1 MTTATTLPAAT
12 SAATETETAASTQ
25 ATVSETTA
33 ATTSLTEQDTTTLSS
48 AETTAATSATTA
60 TESSGTSPTTETVIF
75 GDVNLDGKVDISDAV
90 LLNKTVAGTISLS
103 ESAQKNADCDGDGE
117 TGSNDAV
124 VLLRFLVHLI
134 QTLPS
139 TE

>member
-1 MTTATTLPAAT
+1 MTITGNE
-12 SAATETETAASTQ
+12 STAAKDYANANDITFDSLDPITTTNTEVPV
-25 ATVSETTA
+25 AT
-33 ATTSLTEQDTTTLSS
+33 DTTVPVATD
-48 AETTAATSATTA
+48 TTQTT
-60 TESSGTSPTTETVIF
+60 EGSNSGTTETVPAGVVLY

>member
-1 MTTATTLPAAT
+1 MNYLTSEQNNPADNLKEIYNSEYCITLDELPDLKSYPITSEPDDAPAA
-12 SAATETETAASTQ
+12 
-25 ATVSETTA
+25 
-33 ATTSLTEQDTTTLSS
+33 
-48 AETTAATSATTA
+48 
-60 TESSGTSPTTETVIF
+60 